1 MGIFYIATGHY
12 VRKVK
17 VDDTC
22 YITYAAD
29 SDKDQT
35 FFLWGLKQ
43 DILRRMLLPMG
54 DITKVEEKQSGKP
67 VESEFLLDNVEALAA
82 GEFGRDIC
90 LGSGN
95 VTCST
100 GEKVECVIRPFGLD

>member
-1 MGIFYIATGHY
+1 MK
-12 VRKVK
+12 KVF
-17 VDDTC
+17 VLFTVV
-22 YITYAAD
+22 
-29 SDKDQT
+29 
-35 FFLWGLKQ
+35 
-43 DILRRMLLPMG
+43 MLMA
-54 DITKVEEKQSGKP
+54 VMAWEKQSGKP

-100 GEKVECVIRPFGLD
+100 GEKVECVISPFGLD